1 MANVKNKDRIMNKQ
15 PKTKKAYASPSI
27 WVYSADPNE
36 PDFLTA
42 SGEDPNQGEWDAQ
55 PDEFI
60 SNPPFNPFKP

>member
-1 MANVKNKDRIMNKQ
+1 MANVRNKDRIMNKQ
-15 PKTKKAYASPSI
+15 QKIKKAYASPSI

-60 SNPPFNPFKP
+60 PNPPFNPFKP